1 MRNFCHLLLGWQRFV
16 FAQSSLSRG
25 TFSLEWLLSPIV
37 TGIKNRNNF
46 ATTKPPTYNT
56 SWGWCAEWWWHQWM
70 GNRTELSPIISDPSL
85 TKALLHR
92 TMLHSWSIYSY
103 QLTTYIC
110 NFYVDI
116 DDFDIW
122 HNVLYVSQ
130 VVLHYFLSTTKQ
142 VLFFCVLRTS
152 LICSTV
158 CKRKT

>member
-46 ATTKPPTYNT
+46 ATTKPPTYST

-70 GNRTELSPIISDPSL
+70 GNRTELSPIISVPSL

-103 QLTTYIC
+103 QLTK
-110 NFYVDI
+110 YVITLVTLMILTSDPMSYML
-116 DDFDIW
+116 FK
-122 HNVLYVSQ
+122 LLM
-130 VVLHYFLSTTKQ
+130 LHYQQQNKFYL
-142 VLFFCVLRTS
+142 
-152 LICSTV
+152 
-158 CKRKT
+158 